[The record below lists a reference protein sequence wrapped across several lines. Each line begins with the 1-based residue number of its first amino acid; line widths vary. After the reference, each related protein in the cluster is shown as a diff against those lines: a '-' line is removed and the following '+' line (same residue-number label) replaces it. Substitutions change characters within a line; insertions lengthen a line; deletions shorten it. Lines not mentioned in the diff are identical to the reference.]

1 MKKGFALTLMTVAIA
16 LVQVSTVQATAPTV
30 NDPGDVIV
38 GDFETGSTPATGSC
52 IFVFPDA
59 FNLAD
64 IVNDETPDGQ
74 IKWSYLESTGTYSIN
89 GAPSLAAN
97 LAGLNDSDPTSP
109 SASRR
114 IDLVNSDAAEPGDPE
129 DGNAQTVTFRN
140 INLTPTNTPF
150 NPGALGILPSETRTL
165 TLFASDCST
174 FTSRSIMVFTGKS
187 TSDTLS
193 GSGKEFVR
201 NENFR
206 VTGAGDWIGTA
217 PNQFGNGST
226 SVGASGLC
234 LTVPL
239 AGGGSVIWFSG
250 PNVEGGYHQL
260 VDNTVY
266 CVRLTMT
273 STAAAGA
280 VPFFDLPID
289 NFFQSGQGNNYGQF
303 AWLHDGPGGAT
314 AIPAAETNYYFIWAP
329 NPIAAAQ
336 WSSIM
341 FTAATDDENDPR
353 YQLRTID
360 ANAALQADSRAG
372 TICVA
377 EMEIRSI
384 IRDNIA
390 FNTVYNAPLAEATH
404 FATRNGA
411 DQTAAIIDDGTGTA
425 TVTLTTAGNQDVT
438 VGIFD
443 QAQPTLATQLYP
455 VVWNA
460 NTTYRVRSR
469 IRAAAA
475 GTNRPDLV
483 NMLMSVNSIESNEL
497 GVETFATR
505 GAGDSAGAASPT
517 TTAATYEAYLHGQ
530 FGTAAG
536 GEANRLAG
544 STRIF
549 NTDALFGAGTGS
561 DTVIIESLE
570 LDEITT
576 PLAGF

>member
-1 MKKGFALTLMTVAIA
+1 
-16 LVQVSTVQATAPTV
+16 
-30 NDPGDVIV
+30 
-38 GDFETGSTPATGSC
+38 
-52 IFVFPDA
+52 
-59 FNLAD
+59 
-64 IVNDETPDGQ
+64 
-74 IKWSYLESTGTYSIN
+74 
-89 GAPSLAAN
+89 
-97 LAGLNDSDPTSP
+97 
-109 SASRR
+109 
-114 IDLVNSDAAEPGDPE
+114 
-129 DGNAQTVTFRN
+129 
-140 INLTPTNTPF
+140 
-150 NPGALGILPSETRTL
+150 
-165 TLFASDCST
+165 
-174 FTSRSIMVFTGKS
+174 
-187 TSDTLS
+187 
-193 GSGKEFVR
+193 VR

-239 AGGGSVIWFSG
+239 AAGGSVIWFSG

-260 VDNTVY
+260 VDNTIY

-314 AIPAAETNYYFIWAP
+314 AIPAAETNFYFVWAP
-329 NPIAAAQ
+329 NPVATAQ

-341 FTAATDDENDPR
+341 FSPSTDDENDPR

-360 ANAALQADSRAG
+360 NNPALQADSRAG

-384 IRDNIA
+384 IRDNIS
-390 FNTVYNAPLAEATH
+390 FNTVYNPPLSEATH
-404 FATRNGA
+404 FAVNEQGLPGG
-411 DQTAAIIDDGTGTA
+411 DVTAAVIDDGTATA
-425 TVTLTTAGNQDVT
+425 TITLLTNGNRFVT
-438 VGIFD
+438 VGTLD
-443 QAQPTLATQLYP
+443 GTQPTLASQLYP

-483 NMLMSVNSIESNEL
+483 NMLMSVNSIASNEL
-497 GVETFATR
+497 GVETFATS

-517 TTAATYEAYLHGQ
+517 TTAETYEAYMYGQ

-536 GEANRLAG
+536 GEANRLTG

-549 NTDALFGAGTGS
+549 NTDNLFGAGTGG
-561 DTVIIESLE
+561 DTVVIESLE
-570 LDEITT
+570 IDEITM
-576 PLAGF
+576 PLGGF